1 MKSGLLIVVGIMTVL
16 ITISVF
22 IPSVPVWLGGMIGI
36 IVFLGAG
43 IFSARLMNQ
52 KNENI
57 S

>member
-1 MKSGLLIVVGIMTVL
+1 MKSGLLIVVGIVTVL
-16 ITISVF
+16 IVISVF

-36 IVFLGAG
+36 IVFLGVG
-43 IFSARLMNQ
+43 SFSARLMSH